1 MVRLWN
7 HPLVGWIWGGAL
19 IMALGGALSL
29 ADRGLRRAAVK
40 RGSIAVPEIAPAA
53 A

>member
-1 MVRLWN
+1 VVRLWN

-29 ADRGLRRAAVK
+29 ADRGLRRAVV
-40 RGSIAVPEIAPAA
+40 RRRPIAIGEGVPVSA
-53 A
+53 